1 MATRTMPHSLDAE
14 KSVLGCAFLSKNS
27 LTKICE
33 DLYSDMFYSE
43 ANQKLFEAIKR
54 CYDEKVPIDIT
65 TVMDE
70 LDKKKDLSAIGG
82 IEYLSE
88 VIDSVPTAA
97 NLDYYIK
104 IVKDKAVM
112 RNLIETATD
121 IVTDAYEEDEDIT
134 HLLDTAEKKI
144 LNVVKERQTSD
155 FIHIRDAIA
164 IAQENLEKLS
174 QNKEEV
180 TGVPTGFYDL
190 DRVTSG
196 LHAGEM
202 IIIAARPGMG
212 KTAFAL
218 NIATNAAQNTKKA
231 VAIFNLEMP
240 AEQLVNRMR
249 SAVGQIDSGKIRTGN
264 MSHEDWKRINE
275 ANSQLAETNIQIVDD
290 AGITA
295 AEIKAKCRNLANKE
309 EGLALVIIDYLQLVT
324 SGGKRPESRQQEV
337 SDISRSL
344 KTMAMEL
351 KVPVIALAQLSRN
364 AEKRESNQ
372 PMLADLR
379 ESGSIEQ
386 DADMVLFINRSDY
399 YKAKEQLDASKNVV
413 ADIIIAKHRKG
424 STGKFQ
430 LLFELNMSN
439 FRNYLAT
446 ETEGLENE

>member
-1 MATRTMPHSLDAE
+1 MPVRTMPNNLDAE

-43 ANQKLFEAIKR
+43 QNQKIFEAIKR
-54 CYDEKVPIDIT
+54 CYDNKVPIDIT

-70 LDKKKDLSAIGG
+70 LEKKKDLSAIGG
-82 IEYLSE
+82 LDYLSE

-121 IVTDAYEEDEDIT
+121 IVTDAYEEGDDIT
-134 HLLDTAEKKI
+134 HLLDNVEKKI

-174 QNKEEV
+174 QNKEEI

-218 NIATNAAQNTKKA
+218 NIATYAAQNTSKA

-249 SAVGQIDSGKIRTGN
+249 SSVGQIDSSKIRTGN
-264 MSHEDWKRINE
+264 MSHDDWKRINE

-324 SGGKRPESRQQEV
+324 SGGRRPESRQQEV

>member
-324 SGGKRPESRQQEV
+324 SGGKIPESRQQEV